1 MGELGGSGSRDVHCS
16 FIISWMKQKW
26 WHGQNFD
33 RANLNMFISAAIHT
47 QSVWKAAYTYIT
59 TKADEIENYNKVKV
73 THRTLMLELEW
84 TLTHSTIKQIKQ
96 SAQSAIV
103 YIQAW
108 DDIPCS
114 RKGGLMR
121 MAPSSCPCA
130 LALALWCWWTNS
142 QKEQSGSWMSMA
154 HYMPSNLYSDKVLV
168 AEFSGVF
175 CQYMYSI

>member
-1 MGELGGSGSRDVHCS
+1 MCIRDS
-16 FIISWMKQKW
+16 
-26 WHGQNFD
+26 
-33 RANLNMFISAAIHT
+33 T

-59 TKADEIENYNKVKV
+59 TKADEIENYNEVKV

-84 TLTHSTIKQIKQ
+84 TLTHSTTKQIKQ
-96 SAQSAIV
+96 RALSATV

-130 LALALWCWWTNS
+130 LTLALWCWWTNS
-142 QKEQSGSWMSMA
+142 QKEQSGSWA
-154 HYMPSNLYSDKVLV
+154 GWVLHTTCRATFIV
-168 AEFSGVF
+168 TKQCIGGRVF
-175 CQYMYSI
+175 RCILPVYVFHLTNFFCSRYVC